1 MPAVK
6 VRRVRHHRHH
16 HAHGAYRP
24 RSDQALFLL
33 ILAGLVVMALSLGL
47 ATSLFH
53 P

>member
-1 MPAVK
+1 MPTVK
-6 VRRVRHHRHH
+6 AKRGHYHRHH
-16 HAHGAYRP
+16 HHHGAHRP

-47 ATSLFH
+47 ATSLFY

>member
-6 VRRVRHHRHH
+6 ARRVRHYRP
-16 HAHGAYRP
+16 HGAHRP

-53 P
+53 S